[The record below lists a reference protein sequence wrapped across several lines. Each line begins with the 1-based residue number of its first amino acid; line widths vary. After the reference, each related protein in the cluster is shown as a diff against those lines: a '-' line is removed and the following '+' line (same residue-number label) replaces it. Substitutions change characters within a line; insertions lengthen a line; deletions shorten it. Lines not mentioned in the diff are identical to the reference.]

1 MLLVAHARILRATLA
16 TGVDDG
22 KRPGA
27 GFVNPVWIKNAE
39 ILDCHFAINQIK
51 LV

>member
-1 MLLVAHARILRATLA
+1 VLLVAHARILRATLA
-16 TGVDDG
+16 TGVEEG

-27 GFVNPVWIKNAE
+27 GFLNPVWIKNAE
-39 ILDCHFAINQIK
+39 ILDCHFADNQIK